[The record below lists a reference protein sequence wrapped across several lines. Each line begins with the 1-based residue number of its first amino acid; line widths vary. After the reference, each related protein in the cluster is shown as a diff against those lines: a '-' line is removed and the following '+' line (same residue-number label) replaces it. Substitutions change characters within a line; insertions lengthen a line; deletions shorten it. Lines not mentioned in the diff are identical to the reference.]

1 MKREEIFITKSE
13 KFAENIRKDHREE
26 VFAKRRNI
34 EKTTQ
39 Q

>member
-1 MKREEIFITKSE
+1 MKREELFITKSE

-34 EKTTQ
+34 EKSPQ
-39 Q
+39 K